1 MEVKHDSGSEG
12 VYKIVVETDE
22 ENPVTVAEIT
32 AESVDPA
39 EGYRIRLIPRFD

>member
-1 MEVKHDSGSEG
+1 MIQDLRE
-12 VYKIVVETDE
+12 YTKIIVETDE

-39 EGYRIRLIPRFD
+39 EGYRIRLTPRYD